1 MFESSPPLQNQWQ
14 QTLSRFQNVSPECA
28 EQLQQLCQQQPEFAA
43 QLQLLWSCSDFVADY
58 ACQRPDAF
66 MELVS
71 SGDLQRAF
79 NYQQWQQ
86 RYRQALAGIDSEQQ
100 LATILRQLRN
110 RDMVRI
116 VWRDFSDLADLAE
129 TTADM
134 TAMARCCLDS
144 AIDFLYPSLCNR
156 YGVPIGAASGQ
167 PQRLVVFGMGKLGAG
182 ELNVSSDIDLIF
194 AYPESGETDTSE
206 ASSKRSRSNQEFFER
221 LGRQLIQL
229 LDSRTAEGFVFR
241 VDMRLR
247 PYGSSGPLVGSFAAM
262 EQYYQSQG
270 RDWERFAMI
279 KGRPVAGDI
288 AAGEQLQT
296 ALKPFVYRKYID
308 YSAIEALR
316 DIKALIEQEVH
327 RSGAQNDVKRGRG
340 GIREVEFIAQ
350 AFQIIRGGRDTRL
363 QQPPLLRVLPILEE
377 EKLLP
382 AGKAGQLADSYQLL
396 RKVEHCLQGIADQQ
410 TQRLPD
416 DHLGRERLVA
426 VVGCHSWEEFCERLV
441 QARETVATEFAAV
454 VAEPV
459 PGADN
464 GQQTPKWATLTW
476 QLLRR
481 DQPVSEILQNAGYD
495 QPDDTERTLQAL
507 LNSRAVQ
514 QMQSSARDRLKR
526 FMPMLLEGCSRGQYP
541 SQLLQRTLA
550 LVEAVTRRSAYL
562 LLLTENPQ
570 ALQQLLLLCAASP
583 WIASQLAAHPS
594 LLDELLDARTLYS
607 ARDRAML
614 ADELRQQVLR
624 VPEDDLEAQLEV
636 LRYFKR
642 SNRLR
647 VAACEVTDALP
658 LMQVSDNLTWIAEV
672 LLEQVLDMAWIQMT
686 QRYGYPQGVLRSGG
700 ADFLIVGYGKLGGIE
715 MGHSSDLDL
724 VFLYDAD
731 PQGSTDGDR
740 SIDNATFY
748 LRLGQ
753 RIIHLLTTQTSSGQL
768 YEVDMRLRPSGNSGM
783 LVTSLNAF
791 QRYQESDAWTWEH
804 QALVRARPV
813 AGSEPL
819 AEAFQKVR
827 RDVLA
832 RVRDVQQLSADVV
845 EMRDK
850 MRAHLSKETDNT
862 SFDLKQG
869 SGGIVDIEFMV
880 QFAVLAWGSQH
891 PQLLRWSDNIRIL
904 ETLAAIGTES
914 GALADGPSPQQ
925 AHWLIDAYRE
935 YRAAGHRAQLQQQPT
950 VVASQPFHQYRQQ
963 VSHLWQRLLPN

>member
-1 MFESSPPLQNQWQ
+1 MVSQLNSLLQDQWQ
-14 QTLSRFQNVSPECA
+14 QALCRFQNASPECA
-28 EQLQQLCQQQPEFAA
+28 EQLHQHCQQQPEFAA
-43 QLQLLWSCSDFVADY
+43 QLQLLWRCSDFVADY
-58 ACQRPDAF
+58 ACRQPVAF
-66 MELVS
+66 MELVN
-71 SGDLQRAF
+71 SGDLHSSRS
-79 NYQQWQQ
+79 NQQWCQ
-86 RYRQALAGIDSEQQ
+86 RYKNELADTDDEQQ
-100 LATILRQLRN
+100 LASVLRQQRN

-116 VWRDFSDLADLAE
+116 VWRDFAGLADLAE

-134 TAMARCCLDS
+134 TALARCCLDA
-144 AIDFLYPSLCNR
+144 AINFLYPNLCQR
-156 YGVPIGAASGQ
+156 YGVPMGATSGQ
-167 PQRLVVFGMGKLGAG
+167 PQRMVVFGMGKLGAG

-194 AYPESGETDTSE
+194 AYPENGDTDTSE

-229 LDSRTAEGFVFR
+229 LDSRTADGFVFR

-247 PYGSSGPLVGSFAAM
+247 PYGGSGPLVGSFAAM
-262 EQYYQSQG
+262 EQYYQTQG

-296 ALKPFVYRKYID
+296 LLKPFVYRKYID

-316 DIKALIEQEVH
+316 DIKGLIEQEVQ

-363 QQPPLLRVLPILEE
+363 QQPPLLRVLPILEQ

-382 AGKAGQLADSYQLL
+382 AGKAEQLTASYQLL

-410 TQRLPD
+410 TQSLPD
-416 DHLGRERLVA
+416 EPLGRERLVA
-426 VVGCHSWEEFCERLV
+426 VMGCDSWQQFCERLD
-441 QARETVATEFAAV
+441 QAREIIATEFAAV

-459 PGADN
+459 PGTDN
-464 GQQTPKWATLTW
+464 NPQTPQWATLAW

-481 DQPVSEILQNAGYD
+481 NQPVSDILRDAGYD
-495 QPDDTERTLQAL
+495 QPDDTEHTLQTL
-507 LNSRAVQ
+507 LNSRAIQ
-514 QMQSSARDRLKR
+514 QIQSSARDRLNR
-526 FMPMLLEGCSRGQYP
+526 FMPMLLQGCCQGPGP

-570 ALQQLLLLCAASP
+570 ALQQLLLLCDASP
-583 WIASQLAAHPS
+583 WIASQLAANPS

-607 ARDRAML
+607 ARDRTML
-614 ADELRQQVLR
+614 ADELRQQMLR
-624 VPEDDLEAQLEV
+624 IPEEDLEAQLEA

-647 VAACEVTDALP
+647 VAACEVSGALP

-672 LLEQVLDMAWIQMT
+672 LLEQVLDMAWVQMT
-686 QRYGYPQGVLRSGG
+686 RRYGYPQGARRNTT

-783 LVTSLNAF
+783 LVTSLKAF
-791 QRYQESDAWTWEH
+791 QRYQNSEAWTWEH

-819 AEAFQKVR
+819 AEAFQRVR
-827 RDVLA
+827 REVLA
-832 RVRDVQQLSADVV
+832 SERDIETLSADVV
-845 EMRDK
+845 AMRHK
-850 MRAHLSKETDNT
+850 MRTHLSREKDAA

-869 SGGIVDIEFMV
+869 CGGIVDIEFMV
-880 QFAVLAWGSQH
+880 QFVALAWGGQH
-891 PQLLRWSDNIRIL
+891 PQLLHWSDNIRIL
-904 ETLAAIGTES
+904 ETLAAEQISE
-914 GALADGPSPQQ
+914 LQPQQ
-925 AHWLIDAYRE
+925 AEQLIDAYRQ
-935 YRAAGHRAQLQQQPT
+935 YRSAGHRAQLQQQST
-950 VVASQPFHQYRQQ
+950 VVASEPFRQQRQQ
-963 VSHLWQRLLPN
+963 VTALWQRLFPNDQ